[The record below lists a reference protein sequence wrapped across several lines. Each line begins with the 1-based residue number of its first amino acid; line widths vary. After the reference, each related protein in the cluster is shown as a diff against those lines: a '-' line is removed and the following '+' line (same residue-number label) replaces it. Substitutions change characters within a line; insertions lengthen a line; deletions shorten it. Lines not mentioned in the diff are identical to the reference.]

1 MDAARVNLTGD
12 GLEKV
17 PVGKQTTFFIEGQTE
32 MGDPEVK
39 VLSPSRKVVPSS
51 IRFVGEGHYGV
62 DYHPVDVG
70 DHQVGPILAQFYCVC
85 FLVESFFQKLLRLS
99 LGSLKGVLSCTAHFI
114 RPQHR
119 LLPCFRETT
128 AEILSQSDTIRCT
141 GLEAGHH

>member
-1 MDAARVNLTGD
+1 MFQDAKPHIVELKFNGENVPGSPFKCSVVDAARVNLTGD

-17 PVGKQTTFFIEGQTE
+17 PVGKQATFFIEGQTE

-70 DHQVGPILAQFYCVC
+70 DHQVEVKISDLHVHGSPFVVKAYDATKGKKC
-85 FLVESFFQKLLRLS
+85 LLRYLF
-99 LGSLKGVLSCTAHFI
+99 VC
-114 RPQHR
+114 
-119 LLPCFRETT
+119 
-128 AEILSQSDTIRCT
+128 
-141 GLEAGHH
+141 

>member
-1 MDAARVNLTGD
+1 MVDAARVNLTGD

-17 PVGKQTTFFIEGQTE
+17 PVGKQATFFIEGQTE

-70 DHQVGPILAQFYCVC
+70 DHQVEVKISDLHVHGSPFVVKAYDATKGKKC
-85 FLVESFFQKLLRLS
+85 LLRYLF
-99 LGSLKGVLSCTAHFI
+99 VC
-114 RPQHR
+114 
-119 LLPCFRETT
+119 
-128 AEILSQSDTIRCT
+128 
-141 GLEAGHH
+141 